1 MFLQNKKYIKEILFI
16 IPFKTGKIY
25 TYRNTVY
32 QYISDSKH
40 GVRTNNTRDVVD
52 QNIRM
57 LSITTWG
64 CFKKKHPDVFHSLN
78 MDNVCFK
85 RIWLFT

>member
-16 IPFKTGKIY
+16 IPFKAGKIY

-40 GVRTNNTRDVVD
+40 GVRTNNTR
-52 QNIRM
+52 M
-57 LSITTWG
+57 LLCKTSG
-64 CFKKKHPDVFHSLN
+64 CCED
-78 MDNVCFK
+78 
-85 RIWLFT
+85 

>member
-1 MFLQNKKYIKEILFI
+1 MRRPWQ
-16 IPFKTGKIY
+16 T
-25 TYRNTVY
+25 R
-32 QYISDSKH
+32 SKDKQH
-40 GVRTNNTRDVVD
+40 PDVVD

>member
-32 QYISDSKH
+32 QYISDS
-40 GVRTNNTRDVVD
+40 NTRSKDKQHPDVVD

>member
-1 MFLQNKKYIKEILFI
+1 MFLQNQKYIKEILFI

-40 GVRTNNTRDVVD
+40 GVRTNNTR
-52 QNIRM
+52 M
-57 LSITTWG
+57 LLIKTSG
-64 CFKKKHPDVFHSLN
+64 CYL
-78 MDNVCFK
+78 
-85 RIWLFT
+85 

>member
-40 GVRTNNTRDVVD
+40 GVRTNNTR
-52 QNIRM
+52 M
-57 LSITTWG
+57 LLYKTSG
-64 CFKKKHPDVFHSLN
+64 CCEGKEVYFCIVRLCIIDYYIY
-78 MDNVCFK
+78 
-85 RIWLFT
+85 RIIID